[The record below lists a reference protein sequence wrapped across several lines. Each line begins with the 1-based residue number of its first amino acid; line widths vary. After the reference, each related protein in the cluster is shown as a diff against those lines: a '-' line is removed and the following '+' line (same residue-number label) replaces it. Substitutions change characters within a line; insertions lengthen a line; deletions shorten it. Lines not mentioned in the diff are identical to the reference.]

1 MAKPHMITM
10 EYTASCDIE
19 VLYLLE
25 KINEGIST
33 KYTAEDIRSIGVKW
47 EHVMV
52 HMKDNSSHEV
62 DLSGMVEIGDTK
74 RPDNIVVMD
83 AGFDIIAEGTCWVD
97 LTDSDKND

>member
-10 EYTASCDIE
+10 EYSASCDIE
-19 VLYLLE
+19 VRDLLE

-47 EHVMV
+47 EQVMV
-52 HMKDNSSHEV
+52 YMIDGSSHEV
-62 DLSGMVEIGDTK
+62 DLSGQVEIGDTK

-83 AGFDIIAEGTCWVD
+83 ASFDIIAEGTSWVN
-97 LTDSDKND
+97 LTDSDKN